1 MKSKLTLA
9 QLLTNK
15 KTFKRF
21 QQCQFV
27 ADTMTFMNETNPIFL
42 PEFASEDSEEL
53 IHIIS
58 PEEGQIQESDLP
70 EDLPV
75 LPIRNTVLF
84 PGVVLPITVGRTKS
98 IKLVKKAYRGDRIIG
113 VLAQKN
119 TKTEEPKF
127 KDLHIVGTIAK
138 ILKMIVL
145 PDGNTTII
153 IQGQK
158 RFKITEHIQE
168 EPHHVVRYKTI
179 ADKENTLTKK
189 EQKAIIQSLK
199 DTASKIMLL
208 SPEIPKEAKIAVDNI
223 NNFNFLTHFLSSN
236 VNAEVNEK
244 QGLLELDDPKARAEK
259 LLKFMLKDLQMLEL
273 RHEIQEKVHTD
284 IDQQQRDY
292 FLRQQMRILQD
303 ELGHDGPDQEVE
315 SLRKRGEEKDWPA
328 YVKEHFNKELD
339 KILRLNPAAADFPV
353 SMSYVELL
361 IDLPWNEVTEDNFD
375 LNHARKV
382 LDKDHSGLDKVKER
396 IIEYLAVR
404 KLKKDLK
411 GPILC
416 LYGPPGVGKTSLGKS
431 VADALNREYVR
442 MALGGVHDE
451 AEIRGHRKTYIG
463 AMPGKIIQNLNRAK
477 SSNPVFILDEIDKV
491 SADFRG
497 DPSSALLEVLDP
509 EQNATFKDN
518 YLEVDYDL
526 SKVLFIATA
535 NALDTIQPALRDRM
549 EIIDISGYT
558 LEEKVEIAK
567 KHLIPKQ
574 RKEHGLKATDIT
586 FDKAA
591 VVKLVNDYT
600 KESGVRNLERKIAA
614 IARNVAKSVAMEEAY
629 EKKISTDRVREV
641 LGPEIFDKDNYED
654 NSVPGV
660 VTGLAWTPAG
670 GDILFIE
677 SSLSRGKG
685 KLTLSGQLGDVMKE
699 SAVAALSYLK
709 THAEQYG
716 IDYRVFDHYDLHVH
730 VPAGAI
736 PKDGPS
742 AGITMLTSLASV
754 FTQRKVKKQLAMT
767 GEITLRGKVL
777 PVGGIKEK
785 ILAARRAGI
794 KEIIMCDR
802 NEKDLEEINPK
813 YLKGLNIHFVGYAPE
828 VLEIALT
835 NQKAAN
841 PIAFVLPEEKKD

>member
-1 MKSKLTLA
+1 MNDINLKSIL
-9 QLLTNK
+9 
-15 KTFKRF
+15 
-21 QQCQFV
+21 
-27 ADTMTFMNETNPIFL
+27 I
-42 PEFASEDSEEL
+42 PEYIDEDSDEL
-53 IHIIS
+53 IQIVS
-58 PEEGQIQESDLP
+58 PEDNQMSEADLP
-70 EDLPV
+70 DELPV

-98 IKLVKKAYRGDRIIG
+98 IRLVKKAYKGDRIIG
-113 VLAQKN
+113 VIAQKN
-119 TKTEEPKF
+119 GKTEEPQF
-127 KDLHIVGTIAK
+127 KDLYQVGTIAK

-153 IQGQK
+153 IQGQN
-158 RFKITEHIQE
+158 RFTVTDQVQE
-168 EPHHVVRYKTI
+168 DPHHIVKYSIVKDQ
-179 ADKENTLTKK
+179 ANTLTKK
-189 EQKAIIQSLK
+189 EQKAIITSMK
-199 DTASKIMLL
+199 DTATRIMEL
-208 SPEIPKEAKIAVDNI
+208 SPEIPKEARVAVDNI
-223 NNFNFLTHFLSSN
+223 DNFNFLTHFLSSN
-236 VNAEVNEK
+236 VNAEVSDK
-244 QGLLELDDPKARAEK
+244 QALLEIDNPKARAEK
-259 LLKFMLKDLQMLEL
+259 LMSFMHKDLQMLEL
-273 RHEIQEKVHTD
+273 KHEIQEKVHID

-292 FLRQQMRILQD
+292 FLRQQIRILQD
-303 ELGHDGPDQEVE
+303 ELGQDGPDQEVE
-315 SLRKRGEEKDWPA
+315 ALRKRGDDKDWPKE
-328 YVKEHFNKELD
+328 VREHFNKELD
-339 KILRLNPAAADFPV
+339 KILRMNPAAAEFPV
-353 SMSYVELL
+353 AMSYVELL
-361 IDLPWNEVTEDNFD
+361 IDLPWNETTEDNFD
-375 LNHARKV
+375 LNNARKV
-382 LDKDHSGLDKVKER
+382 LDRDHFGLEKVKDR

-431 VADALNREYVR
+431 IADALNRKYVR
-442 MALGGVHDE
+442 MSLGGVHDE
-451 AEIRGHRKTYIG
+451 AEVRGHRKTYIG

-491 SADFRG
+491 NSDFRG

-535 NALDTIQPALRDRM
+535 NSLDTIQPALRDRM
-549 EIIDISGYT
+549 EIIDVSGYT

-574 RKEHGLKATDIT
+574 RKEHGLKAQDIS
-586 FDKAA
+586 FDKSAIG
-591 VVKLVNDYT
+591 KLINDYT
-600 KESGVRNLERKIAA
+600 RESGVRSLERKIAA
-614 IARNVAKSVAMEEAY
+614 VIRSVAKSVAMEEAY
-629 EKKISTDRVREV
+629 DSKITANQVREI
-641 LGPEIFDKDNYED
+641 LGPETFDKDNYED

-660 VTGLAWTPAG
+660 VTGLAWTPSG

-699 SAVAALSYLK
+699 SAMAALSYLRSHSETLK
-709 THAEQYG
+709 
-716 IDYRVFDHYDLHVH
+716 IDHRLFDHYDLHVH

-742 AGITMLTSLASV
+742 AGITMVTSLASV
-754 FTQRKVKKQLAMT
+754 FTQRKIKKQLAMT

-794 KEIIMCDR
+794 KEIIMCSR

-813 YLKGLNIHFVGYAPE
+813 YLRGLRIHFVDYVPE

-835 NQKAAN
+835 KQKADN
-841 PIAFVLPEEKKD
+841 PIEFILPEEKVD